1 MGRDDLLLAIHHSPS
16 LTALL
21 GRAASGQDYTPL
33 LGGES
38 AKTLAKR
45 PPHNTD
51 PTLIF
56 YTLRVYTIRRSAT
69 FLDIGFLGFALY
81 IYLSLDIFLMVQ
93 CILYRLVNAL
103 CLLCRFV
110 VMANYVGQCKSEILG
125 TNEKNT

>member
-1 MGRDDLLLAIHHSPS
+1 MGRDDLLFAIHHSFS
-16 LTALL
+16 LL

-38 AKTLAKR
+38 AKGLAKR

-81 IYLSLDIFLMVQ
+81 IYLSLGIFFMVQ
-93 CILYRLVNAL
+93 CIRNCSLLAFCRHGEL
-103 CLLCRFV
+103 CKA
-110 VMANYVGQCKSEILG
+110 M
-125 TNEKNT
+125 

>member
-1 MGRDDLLLAIHHSPS
+1 MGRDDLLLAIHHSSS
-16 LTALL
+16 LAALL

-38 AKTLAKR
+38 AKALAKR

-69 FLDIGFLGFALY
+69 FLDIGFLGFSLY

-93 CILYRLVNAL
+93 CILNCPVMPSAS
-103 CLLCRFV
+103 FV
-110 VMANYVGQCKSEILG
+110 DLSSWRTSERRISDPYSCD
-125 TNEKNT
+125 E